1 MISYPLKKSDLASLY
16 FPELAPHQACNRLRR
31 CEGCEVSEGCFVN
44 FPGIQINN
52 GVSLKRGRY
61 LFIFPHSLQTGG
73 KILHILHSGRW
84 SAPVF
89 FLLLRFGQDGGDLVG
104 SPLCVDAVYAQAK
117 ALLDSGFRYWFQGEE
132 IDELNRRNRR
142 FETPNPAREL
152 ILFSSSCG
160 SGKMVVISSVV
171 RSATSQKFPLRVC
184 KFSKPSSFMM
194 RPTCPVVSRMLLPKR
209 ATIWLAVM

>member
-1 MISYPLKKSDLASLY
+1 MAG
-16 FPELAPHQACNRLRR
+16 C

-104 SPLCVDAVYAQAK
+104 SPLCDQPEISVAGMQVFKTKLFHDASHLSGCQPYAVAK
-117 ALLDSGFRYWFQGEE
+117 AGDNLAGCDVTPFFQPVRFPIKARINSLAG
-132 IDELNRRNRR
+132 LGVSKRR
-142 FETPNPAREL
+142 FRRL
-152 ILFSSSCG
+152 SSS
-160 SGKMVVISSVV
+160 ISSPWN
-171 RSATSQKFPLRVC
+171 Q
-184 KFSKPSSFMM
+184 
-194 RPTCPVVSRMLLPKR
+194 
-209 ATIWLAVM
+209 